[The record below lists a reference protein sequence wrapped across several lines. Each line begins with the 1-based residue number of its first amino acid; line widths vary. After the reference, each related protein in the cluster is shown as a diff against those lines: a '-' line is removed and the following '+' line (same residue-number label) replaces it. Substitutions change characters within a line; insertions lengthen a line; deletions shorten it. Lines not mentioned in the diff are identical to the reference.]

1 MSFIGGG
8 NRSAGS
14 KPPTCR
20 RDIYISEM
28 VKAKTNTLQI
38 EFIPRNSMAKHA
50 YIVRVKSFFK

>member
-38 EFIPRNSMAKHA
+38 EFIPRNSVAKHA
-50 YIVRVKSFFK
+50 YIVRVK